1 MASAQQDSLQKE
13 RSKFRQAEILFQSGQ
28 ISEATTAFK
37 ALTKS
42 VNTSEAAH
50 FRLATIYASGKNY
63 SQAIYHINQA
73 LEFCKTCDDYLLQ
86 KAQILNDNG
95 QYKEAGDVY
104 VQAINLNPNFWSR
117 YSKAILAYKN
127 GNHSQKAIDVMRLW
141 EKQFQLKPEIG
152 LKFISEFEKLHL
164 TDSALLYAKKL
175 ILKYPSNKDVVEK
188 TVRLYNSN
196 GQYAELST
204 ILKSRYLLDT
214 SNLDYQLDL
223 ISNDILPKMEM
234 ICDSLSEIMKTRK
247 ECKYF
252 APRLYYKN
260 NQNLIRKIS
269 FNKNLSFE
277 QKGTVNDILFWSE
290 SDPKMLDSCL
300 RANFPGKIN
309 YKSNG
314 NYLATV
320 DHISN
325 NLFSIQKFKEAQP
338 YFLLN
343 FYNDQNLQK
352 EEIETTL
359 LCIVF
364 NSDKIELEK
373 CKNYLEEIFPF
384 LNYSDVF
391 TVFNAMIDK
400 DYLKVMNTIDAIPN
414 LANHPNKT
422 MLINILAYSNFM
434 NGKETNISKAA
445 QIWSNMETEDILKPF
460 LIPAYRCFKYKRLT
474 SNENEALNMAYFLGV
489 IDEAGKLQEIK
500 NTLIITK

>member
-1 MASAQQDSLQKE
+1 M
-13 RSKFRQAEILFQSGQ
+13 FQSGQ
-28 ISEATTAFK
+28 INEATAAFK

-42 VNTSEAAH
+42 INTSEAAH
-50 FRLATIYASGKNY
+50 FRLSSIYSLSKNQ
-63 SQAIYHINQA
+63 SQALYHINQA

-86 KAQILNDNG
+86 KAQILFDNK
-95 QYKEAGDVY
+95 QYNEAGDVY
-104 VQAINLNPNFWSR
+104 VQAIKLNPNFWSR

-127 GNHSQKAIDVMRLW
+127 GNHSPKAIDVMRMW

-152 LKFISEFEKLHL
+152 LKYIAEFERLNL

-175 ILKYPSNKDVVEK
+175 ILKYPSNKEVVEK
-188 TVRLYNSN
+188 TIRLYNSKH
-196 GQYAELST
+196 QYAELTT

-223 ISNDILPKMEM
+223 ISNDILPKMEL
-234 ICDSLSEIMKTRK
+234 ICDSLSEIMQTRK

-277 QKGTVNDILFWSE
+277 QKGTVNEIIFWSE

-300 RANFPGKIN
+300 RTNFPGKID

-320 DHISN
+320 NHICY
-325 NLFSIQKFKEAQP
+325 NLYSIQKFKEAQP

-359 LCIVF
+359 HCIVL

-384 LNYSDVF
+384 FNYSDVF
-391 TVFNAMIDK
+391 NALTAVIDK
-400 DYLKVMNTIDAIPN
+400 DYAKVIQSINTLPN
-414 LANHPNKT
+414 LNNHPNKT
-422 MLINILAYSNFM
+422 FLFNLLAYSNFM
-434 NGKETNISKAA
+434 NGNEINIAKASE
-445 QIWSNMETEDILKPF
+445 IWSNMETEDILAPF
-460 LIPAYRCFKYKRLT
+460 LIPAYRCFKSKGLT
-474 SNENEALNMAYFLGV
+474 IKENQALNMAYFLGV
-489 IDEAGKLQEIK
+489 IDAEGKLWELK
-500 NTLIITK
+500 NTIKPTK